1 MRWGGSRP
9 GVLCLVTGNAVG
21 TVLRELHDA
30 GNTLPVGTT
39 IGNMTY
45 GGVIAWVTAIGTDV
59 RVRQGRR

>member
-1 MRWGGSRP
+1 
-9 GVLCLVTGNAVG
+9 LCLVTGNAVG